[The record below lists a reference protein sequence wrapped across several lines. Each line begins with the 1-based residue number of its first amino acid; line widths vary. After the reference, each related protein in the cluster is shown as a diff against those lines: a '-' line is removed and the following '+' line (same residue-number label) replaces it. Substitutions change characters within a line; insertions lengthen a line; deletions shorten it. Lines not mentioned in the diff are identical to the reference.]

1 MDKHS
6 WLMIKSFHKSA
17 FVVQVCT
24 YICRYLLLVFFDV
37 NVKESPFDAVY
48 FVCE

>member
-1 MDKHS
+1 MDNHS

-17 FVVQVCT
+17 FVAQVL
-24 YICRYLLLVFFDV
+24 YIHLPVSPFCVFDV

>member
-1 MDKHS
+1 MDNHS
-6 WLMIKSFHKSA
+6 WLRIKSFHKFA
-17 FVVQVCT
+17 FVVQVL
-24 YICRYLLLVFFDV
+24 YIHLPVSPSCVFDV